1 MRRIPL
7 ILLGTATAILLL
19 SLGANPAAHSATY
32 SNDDSAVREKGK
44 QIFTAKCGQCH
55 DADAAKKLP
64 DGSTLLARLAAS
76 KDPEARLAT
85 RLNKM
90 SEEDHH
96 AVVVYVAD
104 LLAQYAATRNTPTN

>member
-1 MRRIPL
+1 MKKIPL
-7 ILLGTATAILLL
+7 ILLATAPALLLL
-19 SLGANPAAHSATY
+19 SLAARSATY
-32 SNDDSAVREKGK
+32 SAVLSNDDSAVREKGK

-55 DADAAKKLP
+55 DADAAKRLP

-76 KDPEARLAT
+76 KNPEARLAT

-96 AVVVYVAD
+96 AVVVYMTD
-104 LLAQYAATRNTPTN
+104 LITQYAASKKSPNN

>member
-7 ILLGTATAILLL
+7 ILLSTAPAVLIL
-19 SLGANPAAHSATY
+19 SLAVYPAAHS
-32 SNDDSAVREKGK
+32 NDDPAVREKGK
-44 QIFTAKCGQCH
+44 QIFTAKCAQCH
-55 DADAAKKLP
+55 DTDATKKLP
-64 DGSTLLARLAAS
+64 DGSTLLARLAAI

-96 AVVVYVAD
+96 AVVVYVTD
-104 LLAQYAATRNTPTN
+104 LLSQYAAGKKTPD

>member
-1 MRRIPL
+1 MRKIPL
-7 ILLGTATAILLL
+7 ILLATAPALLLL
-19 SLGANPAAHSATY
+19 SVAHSAAN
-32 SNDDSAVREKGK
+32 SNDDSAVHEKGR
-44 QIFTAKCGQCH
+44 QIFTAKCAQCH

-90 SEEDHH
+90 SDEDHH
-96 AVVVYVAD
+96 AVVVYVTD
-104 LLAQYAATRNTPTN
+104 LLAQYSAGKKTPTN

>member
-1 MRRIPL
+1 MRNTPL
-7 ILLGTATAILLL
+7 ILLAAASALLLL
-19 SLGANPAAHSATY
+19 SLTHSAAHSNSF

-44 QIFTAKCGQCH
+44 QIFTAKCAQCH

-90 SEEDHH
+90 SDEDHH
-96 AVVVYVAD
+96 AVVVYVTD
-104 LLAQYAATRNTPTN
+104 LLSQYAATRKTPTN